1 MAEMS
6 LHDLSEQMRK
16 IDFTMLFTKAQNGAL
31 AGRPMSN
38 NGEVEYEG
46 DSYFFAWGDSHVV
59 ADCEREPQVGMSLQ
73 GKTGLTGKPPI
84 FIAVEGRA
92 TVVRD
97 DKAAFQEH
105 WTKDLDRW
113 FPQGADTPNLAMIKV
128 TAERIHYWDDEEE
141 GEIPVRGGNAA

>member
-1 MAEMS
+1 MAQLT
-6 LHDLSEQMRK
+6 LHDLSERMRD
-16 IDFTMLFTKAQNGAL
+16 IDFTMLFTKSANGAL

-73 GKTGLTGKPPI
+73 GSKGLLGKPPI

-92 TVVRD
+92 EVIR

-113 FPQGADTPNLAMIKV
+113 FPKAPTRRTWP
-128 TAERIHYWDDEEE
+128 
-141 GEIPVRGGNAA
+141 